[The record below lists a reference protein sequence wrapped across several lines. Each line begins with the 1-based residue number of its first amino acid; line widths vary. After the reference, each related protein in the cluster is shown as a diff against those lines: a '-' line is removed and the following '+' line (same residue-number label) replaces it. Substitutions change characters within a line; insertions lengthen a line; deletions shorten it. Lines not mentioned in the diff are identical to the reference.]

1 MASDSVKN
9 FKGLSVLSACCY
21 FEKLL
26 AAKRQNGVTC
36 GTLTCGCCCAGVRN
50 FWLFL
55 IVFVPITRFK
65 IILLR
70 KAIMSCKLLNTSLKL
85 LSMFK
90 VCQCFFIISFMFGST
105 ELYVTENGIESLH
118 LGLQCF

>member
-1 MASDSVKN
+1 M
-9 FKGLSVLSACCY
+9 
-21 FEKLL
+21 
-26 AAKRQNGVTC
+26 
-36 GTLTCGCCCAGVRN
+36 RN